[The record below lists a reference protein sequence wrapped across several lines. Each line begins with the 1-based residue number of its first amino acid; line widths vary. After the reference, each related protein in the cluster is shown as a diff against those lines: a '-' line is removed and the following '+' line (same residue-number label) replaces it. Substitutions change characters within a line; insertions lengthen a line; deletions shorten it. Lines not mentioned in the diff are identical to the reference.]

1 MCTKSIQ
8 VLKKWVQDVNITF
21 KKAKYQS
28 TTRLN
33 LVSRHM
39 DRQVLTYTDS
49 NYLQYF
55 EYFFVLMFY
64 TFIVDITTM
73 SK

>member
-49 NYLQYF
+49 IISSILNTFLYLCSI
-55 EYFFVLMFY
+55 L
-64 TFIVDITTM
+64 
-73 SK
+73 S

>member
-8 VLKKWVQDVNITF
+8 VLKKWVQDVNITL

-33 LVSRHM
+33 LVSRYM
-39 DRQVLTYTDS
+39 DRQVLTYADS
-49 NYLQYF
+49 NYL
-55 EYFFVLMFY
+55 
-64 TFIVDITTM
+64 
-73 SK
+73 

>member
-39 DRQVLTYTDS
+39 DRQVVLTYTDS
-49 NYLQYF
+49 NYL
-55 EYFFVLMFY
+55 
-64 TFIVDITTM
+64 
-73 SK
+73 